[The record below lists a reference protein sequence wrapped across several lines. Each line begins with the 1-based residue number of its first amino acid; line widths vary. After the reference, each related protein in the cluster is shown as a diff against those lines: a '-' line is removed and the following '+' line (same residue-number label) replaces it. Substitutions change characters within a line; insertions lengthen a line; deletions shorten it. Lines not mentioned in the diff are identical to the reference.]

1 MKHVFVFNPKSFL
14 DKGKMDFIIDTIGQH
29 FRKQEHPHF
38 SIQISHFPRD
48 AIGCVRREVKSAE
61 EDETVRVY
69 AIGGDG
75 ILFDCLNAIMDLPN
89 TQLASIPYGNS
100 SDFVRS
106 FGEGLEEQFKDISK
120 ITDGD
125 VIPTD
130 VIAAGFNYALN
141 SCTIGLEAV
150 AVVKA
155 NIVTRRY
162 KNIFNR
168 FPFLYVPLMTL
179 CGMSGVFDSDLLN
192 QEYEIII
199 DGVDFSGCYASINVA
214 NGPCYGGN
222 KTPSPTAR
230 PDDGFLNVILFKS
243 VGAILT
249 LMRLNDFLH
258 GKTPAECKIIRAQQI
273 EVKSKEALQI
283 QLDGEVFSDTSLTI
297 QVKPAAVQ
305 IVTLKGLTYDRPVVK
320 RGERL
325 KNGKSRCK

>member
-14 DKGKMDFIIDTIGQH
+14 DKGKMDFIIDVIGQH
-29 FRKQEHPHF
+29 FRKQEQPHF

-61 EDETVRVY
+61 EGETVRVY

-75 ILFDCLNAIMDLPN
+75 ILFDCLNAIMDFPN

-100 SDFVRS
+100 NDFIRS

-120 ITDGD
+120 ITNGD

-130 VIAAGFNYALN
+130 VISAGFNYALN
-141 SCTIGLEAV
+141 SCTIGLEAA

-155 NIVTRRY
+155 NIVTRHY
-162 KNIFNR
+162 KSIFNR

-179 CGMSGVFDSDLLN
+179 CNISGVFDPDLLN
-192 QEYEIII
+192 QEYELII
-199 DGVDFSGCYASINVA
+199 DGVDFSGHYASINVA

-243 VGAILT
+243 MGAILT
-249 LMRLNDFLH
+249 LMRLNDFLQ
-258 GKTPAECKIIRAQQI
+258 GKPSADCKIIRAQKI

-283 QLDGEVFSDTSLTI
+283 QLDGEVFFDTSLTI
-297 QVKPAAVQ
+297 QVQPASVQ
-305 IVTLKGLTYDRPVVK
+305 IVTLEGLTYDRPVLKK
-320 RGERL
+320 R
-325 KNGKSRCK
+325 KKA